1 MARVTITDVAR
12 RSGMSISTVSQ
23 ALNGTGRIS
32 EPTKLLVR
40 KAADELGYIPDS
52 RARSMRSSRSRAV
65 GLLVPDIRNAYFSE
79 LVYAVQ
85 DQLYRQGYA
94 PLIGVSSCE
103 ESRAEDFYRILLSR
117 HMDGVIVVPDGPTS
131 PMLTTLLQS
140 DFPVVFV
147 DRPETSAP
155 DAPLVDS
162 DPTLGLVGALN
173 ALVAEG
179 FDQVAFVPGP
189 EERSATF
196 REREQVFVDQVAIHH
211 SISGRVVSDGFGS
224 QEESRATMLSLINQ
238 GVQAFI
244 FGYSGD
250 AIKAIAVDNE
260 IRGDHDGICLI
271 SFDDLEL
278 FRLVTPQVSVISQ
291 QVDAMGRMSVDI
303 LLSIIDGGTGTDSD
317 LAQDRSSVRSFCT
330 RTETSF
336 IPRGLLDG
344 SH

>member
-1 MARVTITDVAR
+1 MARITITDVAR

-32 EPTKLLVR
+32 KPTKLLVR

-85 DQLYRQGYA
+85 DQLYRKGYA

-131 PMLTTLLQS
+131 PMLTTLLAS

-173 ALVAEG
+173 TLVAKG
-179 FDQVAFVPGP
+179 FDRVVFVPGP

-196 REREQVFVDQVAIHH
+196 REREQAFLDQAAIHP
-211 SISGRVVSDGFGS
+211 SLQGRVATDGFGS
-224 QEESRATMLSLINQ
+224 QDQARTTMLSLVDQ

-250 AIKAIAVDNE
+250 AIRAIAVGNE
-260 IRGDHDGICLI
+260 IRADHEDICLI
-271 SFDDLEL
+271 SFDDLKL

-291 QVDAMGRMSVDI
+291 QVDAMGRLSVDI
-303 LLSIIDGGTGTDSD
+303 LLSIIDGGSGS
-317 LAQDRSSVRSFCT
+317 DRSQDGPAIRNLRT
-330 RTETSF
+330 RTETRF
-336 IPRGLLDG
+336 IPRGVLA
-344 SH
+344 